1 MDLKPKSHI
10 SISSTDSNK
19 NTFNYYKKKGK
30 IENKK
35 NESINSNVE
44 KELIKK
50 LIIISLKNKKFLERN
65 DYFFSETKRQ
75 RINKKIKLK
84 LTPFQL
90 YEKFK
95 KFSMKKQLSNKY
107 INSYPG
113 SENHRSRNK
122 INNLL
127 TITNYRKLKK
137 NPTFAK
143 HLCLTNTNSNFN
155 YNKLYRNFRP
165 KNRIKIFISSIDN
178 SKKNFNTFSPYKS
191 NLNMRRHM
199 QLTDSYDNK
208 LSDNLNLYSNININK
223 NEINQLS
230 QNNQNSYRYRT
241 ITNNFYLKKKVNL
254 PHTNIK
260 NIKTIKN
267 VKKAKNIKNMKNT
280 KSVGVFTTMSSL
292 GINFENRNKNFF
304 RFPLIKDNKKFQIP
318 LIYLNK
324 PKFLKDIKTNYN

>member
-10 SISSTDSNK
+10 SISSTESNK
-19 NTFNYYKKKGK
+19 NTFNYYKNKGK
-30 IENKK
+30 TENRK

-50 LIIISLKNKKFLERN
+50 LILISLKNKKFLERN

-75 RINKKIKLK
+75 RNNKKIKLK

-95 KFSMKKQLSNKY
+95 KFSMKRQLSNKY
-107 INSYPG
+107 INSYPC

-127 TITNYRKLKK
+127 TITNYRQFKK
-137 NPTFAK
+137 NPNFK
-143 HLCLTNTNSNFN
+143 RLCLTNTNTNSNSNFN
-155 YNKLYRNFRP
+155 NLYRNFKP
-165 KNRIKIFISSIDN
+165 KNNAKIFISSIDN
-178 SKKNFNTFSPYKS
+178 CKKKFNTFSPYKS
-191 NLNMRRHM
+191 NVNIRKYM

-208 LSDNLNLYSNININK
+208 LSDHLNLYSNINK

-230 QNNQNSYRYRT
+230 QNNQNSYRHRT

-267 VKKAKNIKNMKNT
+267 IKNIKSIKNMKNT

-304 RFPLIKDNKKFQIP
+304 RFPLIKENKKFQIP

-324 PKFLKDIKTNYN
+324 SKFLKDIKTNYN

>member
-19 NTFNYYKKKGK
+19 NTFNYYKNKGK
-30 IENKK
+30 TENRK
-35 NESINSNVE
+35 NESINSNIE
-44 KELIKK
+44 KEMIKK

-75 RINKKIKLK
+75 RNNKKIKLK

-95 KFSMKKQLSNKY
+95 KFAMKKQLSNKY
-107 INSYPG
+107 INSYPY
-113 SENHRSRNK
+113 SENRRSRNK

-127 TITNYRKLKK
+127 TITNYRRLKK
-137 NPTFAK
+137 NPTYAK

-155 YNKLYRNFRP
+155 YNNLYRNFKP
-165 KNRIKIFISSIDN
+165 KNKAKIFISSIDN
-178 SKKNFNTFSPYKS
+178 SKKKFKTFSPYKS
-191 NLNMRRHM
+191 NLNIRRHM

-208 LSDNLNLYSNININK
+208 LSDNLNSNIIR

-230 QNNQNSYRYRT
+230 QNSQNSYRCRT
-241 ITNNFYLKKKVNL
+241 ISNNFYLKKKVNL

-260 NIKTIKN
+260 NIKTIQNVKN
-267 VKKAKNIKNMKNT
+267 VKNIKNMKNT

-292 GINFENRNKNFF
+292 GINFENRNRNFF

-318 LIYLNK
+318 LICLNK
-324 PKFLKDIKTNYN
+324 NKFLKDIKTKYN

>member
-35 NESINSNVE
+35 NESINSNIE

-50 LIIISLKNKKFLERN
+50 LILISLKNKKFLERN

-75 RINKKIKLK
+75 KNNKKIKLK

-95 KFSMKKQLSNKY
+95 KLSMKKQLSNKY

-127 TITNYRKLKK
+127 TITNYRQLKK
-137 NPTFAK
+137 NPTYAK
-143 HLCLTNTNSNFN
+143 HLCLTNTNTNFN
-155 YNKLYRNFRP
+155 YNNLYRNF
-165 KNRIKIFISSIDN
+165 KQYNKTKIFISSIDSN
-178 SKKNFNTFSPYKS
+178 KKKYNTFSPYKS
-191 NLNMRRHM
+191 NVNIRRRM

-208 LSDNLNLYSNININK
+208 LSDNLNLNK
-223 NEINQLS
+223 NEINHLSQNIQIS

-260 NIKTIKN
+260 NIKTVN
-267 VKKAKNIKNMKNT
+267 NIKNMKNTKST

-318 LIYLNK
+318 LICLNK
-324 PKFLKDIKTNYN
+324 SKNFFDTKEKYN

>member
-19 NTFNYYKKKGK
+19 NTFNYYKNKGK
-30 IENKK
+30 IENRK
-35 NESINSNVE
+35 NESINSNIE

-50 LIIISLKNKKFLERN
+50 LISISLKNKKFLERN

-75 RINKKIKLK
+75 KNNRKIKLK
-84 LTPFQL
+84 LTPFQC
-90 YEKFK
+90 YEKLK

-127 TITNYRKLKK
+127 TITNYRQLKK
-137 NPTFAK
+137 NPTYVK
-143 HLCLTNTNSNFN
+143 HLCLTNTNTNFN
-155 YNKLYRNFRP
+155 YNNLYRNFKP
-165 KNRIKIFISSIDN
+165 KIKTKIFISSIDN
-178 SKKNFNTFSPYKS
+178 SKKKLNTFSPYKS
-191 NLNMRRHM
+191 NVNIRRNI

-208 LSDNLNLYSNININK
+208 LSDNLNLYSKINK

-230 QNNQNSYRYRT
+230 QNNPNSSRYRT
-241 ITNNFYLKKKVNL
+241 ITNNFYLKKRVNL
-254 PHTNIK
+254 PRTKIKNIK
-260 NIKTIKN
+260 NIK
-267 VKKAKNIKNMKNT
+267 VKNIKNT

-292 GINFENRNKNFF
+292 GINYENKNKNVF
-304 RFPLIKDNKKFQIP
+304 RFPLIKENKRFQIP

-324 PKFLKDIKTNYN
+324 PNFLKDKYIKAKYN